1 MKQKFSLFR
10 ITTVPVSFKHLING
24 QMNYM
29 NNNGF
34 NVTMI
39 SSSGKELDNV
49 LENEGCPHIILEMT
63 RKITIFKDLLA
74 TYKLY
79 KILKKEKPY
88 IVHTHTPKAG
98 IVGMLASYLANV
110 PIRLHTVAGLPLI
123 ETAGIKRI
131 ILNFVEKLTYR
142 LSTKVFPNSFGLKK
156 IILEN
161 KFTTID
167 KLKVIGNGSSNGIDT
182 SYFNP
187 NLFSFDEK
195 QTLRNNL
202 QIQENDFVFLFV
214 GRIVSDK
221 GINELIEVFNKL
233 SENINNIKLLLV
245 GPSEEDLDPLNE
257 NTKQYIESNKKII
270 SVGYQDDVRSYFA
283 ISNVLVFPSYR
294 EGFPNVVMQSG
305 AMGIPSIVSDI
316 NGCNEIVENNN
327 NGIIVQ
333 KKNVKALY
341 NAMNKIYSDKN
352 FYKKIKSNC
361 RSLIKTR
368 FERKIFLKLLK
379 NEYKNFLINFTN

>member
-49 LENEGCPHIILEMT
+49 IENEGCPHIILEMT
-63 RKITIFKDLLA
+63 RKITIFKDFLA

-79 KILKKEKPY
+79 KILKKEKPH